1 MTRPKHERLVEV
13 LTDAFWSAENGK
25 RALTDSDR
33 MLAVIAC
40 INTLLRS
47 QPRAD
52 DCNGSLQWAA
62 DFLEKRL
69 EEDADG

>member
-1 MTRPKHERLVEV
+1 MTNPKHERLIEK
-13 LTDAFWSAENGK
+13 LMDAYWSAENGK
-25 RALTDSDR
+25 RALTDPDR

-40 INTLLRS
+40 ITALLRS

>member
-25 RALTDSDR
+25 RALTDPDR
-33 MLAVIAC
+33 MLAVVAC
-40 INTLLRS
+40 ITTLLQS
-47 QPRAD
+47 QTRAED
-52 DCNGSLQWAA
+52 TQGALFWAGKW
-62 DFLEKRL
+62 LKRRL